1 MSFYNVVITGTGKY
15 IPDNIVANSDFAK
28 NNFYDTNGKPF
39 DASHKELTDKF
50 KAITGIEERRYADDD
65 QCASD
70 IGTIAA
76 RIAIED
82 AGIDPETIDQIIVAE
97 NFADVKKG
105 TIQTDTLP
113 SVASRIKH
121 NLKIENPACVA
132 YDIIFGCPG
141 WIQGVIQAYSYIKSG
156 IAKRCLVIS
165 AETLSRVLDMSDRD
179 SMIYSDGAGAAIV
192 EGSESDH
199 KEGFLSFNAATYA
212 KNEAYYLFLGKS
224 NMPGADPKL
233 RYLKM
238 HGRKIYEFALTNVPD
253 AMKTAMDRA
262 GADIH
267 DLKKIFIHQANEK
280 MDFEII
286 KRFYRIYRVRNIPE
300 YIMPMSINR
309 LGNSSVGTVPTLFDM
324 VRKGECQRV
333 SHDPEAFA
341 QGKHQLNKGDLIM
354 FTSVGAG
361 MNINAIVYRY

>member
-15 IPDNIVANSDFAK
+15 IPNNIVTNGDFAK
-28 NNFYDTNGKPF
+28 NNFYDANGEAF
-39 DASHKELTDKF
+39 DAPHEEITDKF
-50 KAITGIEERRYADDD
+50 KAITGIEERRYVDDD

-76 RIAIED
+76 KIAIED

-105 TIQTDTLP
+105 SIQTDTLP
-113 SVASRIKH
+113 SVASRIKY

-141 WIQGVIQAYSYIKSG
+141 WIQGMIQAYSYIKSG
-156 IAKRCLVIS
+156 IAKRCLVVS

-192 EGSESDH
+192 EGVESDH

-224 NMPGADPKL
+224 NMPGTDPNL

-238 HGRKIYEFALTNVPD
+238 HGRKIYEFALTNVPA
-253 AMKTAMDRA
+253 AMKKAMDRA
-262 GADIH
+262 GAEIH

-286 KRFYRIYRVRNIPE
+286 KRFYRIYKERNIPE
-300 YIMPMSINR
+300 YIMPMSIHR

-324 VRKGECQRV
+324 VRKGECLRV

-341 QGKHQLNKGDLIM
+341 QGNHQLNKGDLIM

>member
-15 IPDNIVANSDFAK
+15 IPDNIVTNNDFAE

-192 EGSESDH
+192 EGVVSDQ
-199 KEGFLSFNAATYA
+199 KEGILSFNAATYA

-262 GADIH
+262 DADIH

-286 KRFYRIYRVRNIPE
+286 KRFYRIYKERNIPE

-341 QGKHQLNKGDLIM
+341 QGNHQLNKGDLIM